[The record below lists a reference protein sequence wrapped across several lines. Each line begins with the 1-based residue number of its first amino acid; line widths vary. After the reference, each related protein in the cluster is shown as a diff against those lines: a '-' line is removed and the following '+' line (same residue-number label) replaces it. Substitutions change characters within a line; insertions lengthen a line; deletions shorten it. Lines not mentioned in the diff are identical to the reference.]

1 MTGGR
6 KGKMLWL
13 FESRREE
20 EENAE
25 SVRNVGVVI

>member
-1 MTGGR
+1 ME
-6 KGKMLWL
+6 GKERCCGC
-13 FESRREE
+13 FESRREK